1 MARTKPARAK
11 KPAPKRQTNPFFES
25 WRTPFRS
32 PPFSRIKPEHFAPTF
47 SRALREHKAE
57 MRAIAGKSAKP
68 TFANTL
74 LALEKSGDLLNKVA
88 EVFFNL
94 ASADSSEALRAIER
108 DISPKL
114 AAHQSAIFLDRKL
127 FQRVADLHERRDR
140 LGLDAEQARV
150 LERTYTAFVRAG
162 ARLGPKAKKRVAEIN
177 TRMATLGTQ
186 FSQNVLADEQAW
198 RLVLKDEKDLAGLPQ
213 TVRAAAARAAES
225 AGLPGAYLITLAR
238 SSVETFLQ
246 FSARRDLRE
255 EAFKAW
261 VRRGENGGKTDNRAI
276 AAEMMALRAELA
288 RLLGYQSFAD
298 YALEDTMAKT
308 PRAVRDLLD
317 QVWPAAV
324 RRAGGER
331 DALQALAR
339 AEGGNFEIA
348 PWDWRYYAEK
358 ERKASYDLDEAE
370 VRSYLSLDNMIA
382 AAFDTASRLFSLK
395 FEERRDIE
403 VYHPDV
409 RVWEVRTKGGEHV
422 GLFYG
427 DYMGRPSK
435 RSGAWMSA
443 FRTQHKLKGSVRPLV
458 TNVMSCARGADGEPT
473 LLSFD
478 DARTLFHEF
487 GHGLHG
493 LLSDVTYPSL
503 AMTNVLRDFVEL
515 PSQLYEHW
523 LSEPEVLQRFA
534 LHYKTGKPMPKKL
547 IGRLAAARTFNQG
560 FQTVEYTASTLLDLE
575 LHALEEARPLD
586 VGKFE
591 TELMAK
597 IGMPSEIVPRHRV
610 PHFQHIIGGYAAG
623 YYSYLWSEVMDA
635 DAFEAFKEAR
645 NIFDRMTAAKLKKF
659 IYAAGNRQDALEA
672 YVAFRG
678 RPPQI
683 EGLLKKRGLEA

>member
-1 MARTKPARAK
+1 VLKRPA
-11 KPAPKRQTNPFFES
+11 NPFFDS

-32 PPFSRIKPEHFAPTF
+32 PPFSRIKPEHFAPAF
-47 SRALREHKAE
+47 SRALKEHKAE
-57 MRAIAGKSAKP
+57 MRAIAGKAAKP

-74 LALEKSGDLLNKVA
+74 LALEKSGDLLSKVA
-88 EVFFNL
+88 DVFFNL

-108 DISPKL
+108 DITPKL

-127 FQRVADLHERRDR
+127 FVRVADLYERRAQ
-140 LGLDAEQARV
+140 LGLDSEQARL
-150 LERTYTAFVRAG
+150 LERTYLAFVRAG
-162 ARLGPKAKKRVAEIN
+162 AKLGPKAKKRVAEIN
-177 TRMATLGTQ
+177 TRMATLATQ
-186 FSQNVLADEQAW
+186 FAQNVLADEQSW
-198 RLVLKDEKDLAGLPQ
+198 RLVLKDERDLAGLPD
-213 TVRAAAARAAES
+213 TFRASAARAAAALD
-225 AGLPGAYLITLAR
+225 LPGAHVITLAR

-261 VRRGENGGKTDNRAI
+261 IRRGENGGKTDNRTI
-276 AAEMMALRAELA
+276 AAEMVALRAELA
-288 RLLGYQSFAD
+288 QLLGYRSFAA
-298 YALEDTMAKT
+298 YSLEDTMAKT
-308 PRAVRDLLD
+308 PQAVRDLLD

-324 RRAGGER
+324 RRARRER
-331 DALQALAR
+331 DALQAIAR

-348 PWDWRYYAEK
+348 PWDWRYYSEK
-358 ERKASYDLDEAE
+358 ERKASYDLDEAQ
-370 VRSYLSLDNMIA
+370 VRSYLVLDNMIA

-395 FEERRDIE
+395 FEERHDIE

-409 RVWEVRTKGGEHV
+409 RVWEVRTKSGEHV

-427 DYMGRPSK
+427 DYYGRPSK
-435 RSGAWMSA
+435 RSGAWMSG

-458 TNVMSCARGADGEPT
+458 TNVMSCARGAEGEPT

-493 LLSDVTYPSL
+493 MLSDVTYPSL
-503 AMTNVLRDFVEL
+503 SMTNVLRDFVEL

-523 LSEPEVLQRFA
+523 LSQPEVLARFA

-547 IGRLAAARTFNQG
+547 IERLEAARTFNQG

-575 LHALEEARPLD
+575 LHTLEDAKALD

-591 TELMAK
+591 AELLER

-635 DAFEAFKEAR
+635 DAFQAFEEAR
-645 NIFDRMTAAKLKKF
+645 NIFDRKTATKLKKF

-678 RPPQI
+678 RPPRI

>member
-1 MARTKPARAK
+1 
-11 KPAPKRQTNPFFES
+11 
-25 WRTPFRS
+25 
-32 PPFSRIKPEHFAPTF
+32 
-47 SRALREHKAE
+47 
-57 MRAIAGKSAKP
+57 MRAIAGKTAKP

-88 EVFFNL
+88 DVFFNL
-94 ASADSSEALRAIER
+94 AGADSSQALQAIER

-127 FQRVADLHERRDR
+127 FQRVADLYERRDR

-162 ARLGPKAKKRVAEIN
+162 AKLGPKAKKRVAEIN

-186 FSQNVLADEQAW
+186 FAQNVLADEQSW
-198 RLVLKDEKDLAGLPQ
+198 RLVLKDEKDLAGLPE
-213 TVRAAAARAAES
+213 TVRAAAGRAAAA
-225 AGLPGAYLITLAR
+225 AGMPGAYVITLAR

-261 VRRGENGGKTDNRAI
+261 IRRGENGGETDNRAI

-288 RLLGYQSFAD
+288 RLLGYPSFAA

-308 PRAVRDLLD
+308 PLAVRDLLD

-324 RRAGGER
+324 KRARTEK
-331 DALQALAR
+331 DALQALVR

-348 PWDWRYYAEK
+348 PWDWRYYSEK

-395 FEERRDIE
+395 FEERHDIE

-409 RVWEVRTKGGEHV
+409 RVWEVRTKSGEHV

-458 TNVMSCARGADGEPT
+458 TNVMSCARGAEGEPT

-493 LLSDVTYPSL
+493 MLSDVTYPSL

-523 LSEPEVLQRFA
+523 LSEPEVLTRFA

-547 IGRLAAARTFNQG
+547 IERLGAARTFNQG

-575 LHALEEARPLD
+575 LHALEEAKTLD

-591 TELMAK
+591 TELMAR

-645 NIFDRMTAAKLKKF
+645 NIFDRKTAAKLKKF

-683 EGLLKKRGLEA
+683 EGLLKKRGLNA